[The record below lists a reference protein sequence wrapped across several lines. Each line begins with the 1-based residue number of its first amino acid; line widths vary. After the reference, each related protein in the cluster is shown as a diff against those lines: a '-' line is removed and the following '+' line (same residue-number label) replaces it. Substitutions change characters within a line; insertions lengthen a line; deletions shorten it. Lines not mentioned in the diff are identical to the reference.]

1 MRMKKRKRNPIL
13 MKTAVKKKTK
23 EGRETE
29 KEMDDL
35 QKKNTKMKSVLS
47 ELVKG
52 SASNRIDLYMIL
64 SFLHPSQQIF
74 LE

>member
-29 KEMDDL
+29 KTERE
-35 QKKNTKMKSVLS
+35 KY
-47 ELVKG
+47 G
-52 SASNRIDLYMIL
+52 YSAVSPLCLLAEIV
-64 SFLHPSQQIF
+64 
-74 LE
+74 

>member
-29 KEMDDL
+29 KEMDEENFSIN
-35 QKKNTKMKSVLS
+35 KNTKI
-47 ELVKG
+47 
-52 SASNRIDLYMIL
+52 SNYK
-64 SFLHPSQQIF
+64 
-74 LE
+74 